1 MNAVIETLAS
11 TESTQDVRVSRDVL
25 PSVARNF
32 TQPTRP
38 ASPPLRQARER
49 WSSSLCQNDLQCL
62 LQIIEGDLIPQLLNS
77 YSPARHA
84 PDNRLT
90 PG

>member
-11 TESTQDVRVSRDVL
+11 TESTQDARVARDVL

-38 ASPPLRQARER
+38 ATPPLRQGRER
-49 WSSSLCQNDLQCL
+49 WSSSLCRSDLQSL
-62 LQIIEGDLIPQLLNS
+62 LQIIESDLIPQLLNS

-84 PDNRLT
+84 PDGRLIS
-90 PG
+90 G